1 MRAEAGVGPVAA
13 AAERRPSAGIAA
25 TLACLARAAQADAPV
40 VSLGALGMAGV
51 AILGAGS
58 LPPAAIVGWCVAVA
72 SMLVLRHRAVCAA
85 SAASAPAGAL
95 RVRDAQRL
103 VLATA
108 AVIGSS
114 AAASPWLPGTERVL
128 VSLLLAVIAA
138 FTSLGSAGAR
148 LGGAGALL
156 LGPMALA
163 WGLVPAPG
171 LSVAMRVGVA
181 ATLCACLVL
190 VRRRDAGRDALR
202 DELDALRAAQASTS
216 ARHDEVLG
224 RLRSAEDVA
233 GRTIAAIGHRLRQ
246 PLYALRLFAATLGEQ
261 PLAPR
266 AADLARRLDASGQAL
281 AHDLDTLLDLS
292 RLQSGLLRPEREP
305 VEVEL
310 VVGRVTAALEI
321 DAAGRGLSLG
331 HELEHGLRADTDRRL
346 FERVLR
352 TLVVAAL
359 ERGAPGGGVTIEAR
373 HEAGRCV
380 IEVIDGG
387 RLPDA
392 DELAR
397 LLDATTPADPSGDPS
412 PAVAVRL
419 VALLGGSLGV
429 NAEPGAGTCVRLE
442 LPPAAA
448 VSPVTPGRDAV
459 LAGLHVLVVDDEPA
473 VRAATRFVLED
484 RGCRVSL
491 AADATEAMGAA
502 LADRPDLALLDL
514 QLGRGDSGLQL
525 AARLRERWSGLA
537 VVMITGERPRDAL
550 DAAAAAGW
558 PVLGKPI
565 DVERLVRTLQQAS
578 RSSAAPASGAA
589 PMTGAAPPPSV
600 AGPG

>member
-1 MRAEAGVGPVAA
+1 MRAEAGAGPVAA
-13 AAERRPSAGIAA
+13 AAAEGRPSA
-25 TLACLARAAQADAPV
+25 RAAVTLDCLSRSARTDAPV
-40 VSLGALGMAGV
+40 VALCALGMVGV
-51 AILGAGS
+51 ALLGAGS
-58 LPPAAIVGWCVAVA
+58 LPPAAIAGWCVAVA
-72 SMLVLRHRAVCAA
+72 AMLVLRHRVVGAAHAA
-85 SAASAPAGAL
+85 SAADGAR

-103 VLATA
+103 VLTTA
-108 AVIGSS
+108 AAIGSA
-114 AAASPWLPGTERVL
+114 AAASPWLPDAERML
-128 VSLLLAVIAA
+128 LTLLLAVVAA
-138 FTSLGSAGAR
+138 FTAVGSTGA
-148 LGGAGALL
+148 LYGGPGALL

-163 WGLVPAPG
+163 WLLVPAPG

-190 VRRRDAGRDALR
+190 VRRRDAGRDAAR
-202 DELDALRAAQASTS
+202 DEIEALRAAHASMS

-233 GRTIAAIGHRLRQ
+233 GRTLAAIGHRLRQ
-246 PLYALRLFAATLGEQ
+246 PLYALRLFAASLGEQ

-359 ERGAPGGGVTIEAR
+359 ERGTPGGGVTIEAR

-387 RLPDA
+387 RVPDA

-397 LLDATTPADPSGDPS
+397 LLSATTPADPSGDPS

-429 NAEPGAGTCVRLE
+429 HAEPDAGTCVRLE

-448 VSPVTPGRDAV
+448 VSPAAPGRDAV
-459 LAGLHVLVVDDEPA
+459 LAGLHVLVVDDDPA

-525 AARLRERWSGLA
+525 AARLRERWGGLA
-537 VVMITGERPRDAL
+537 VVMIAGERPRDAL

-578 RSSAAPASGAA
+578 RSTATPPAETAPTPGAA
-589 PMTGAAPPPSV
+589 GR
-600 AGPG
+600 G